1 MKVLVTGAS
10 GNGGQAITQK
20 LIEAGFT
27 VRMADVMPPAG
38 GLPKSTE
45 FVRCD
50 MRSPGDVQTA
60 VKGVTAVVHLAA
72 WHSAH
77 KPPVSDETIF
87 AVNVD
92 GTFHLFQACREFGIQ
107 AIVYASSMAYGH
119 GSVYGVTKVIGE
131 DLCRTYHEMTGASI
145 AILRYHEFIPRPY
158 LEFGAR
164 LLRNGVDRSD
174 VAFATVAALQAAL
187 DRKIGLF
194 NTIVHTQHGM
204 PKEVVANFMQLGPD
218 WCQEIIPGARELIAK
233 YQIELPQT
241 VEQHD
246 LSEAERLL
254 GWKPRIGFLEF
265 LRDLKARD
273 ERDEDVRSLWV
284 PSELPS

>member
-10 GNGGQAITQK
+10 GNGGQAISQK
-20 LIEAGFT
+20 LKEAGFT

-38 GLPKSTE
+38 GIAKSDE
-45 FVRCD
+45 FMRCD
-50 MRSPGDVQTA
+50 MRSPGDIQTA
-60 VKGVTAVVHLAA
+60 VKGVDAVVHLAA

-77 KPPVSDETIF
+77 QPPVSDETIF

-92 GTFHLFQACREFGIQ
+92 GTFHLLQACREFGIQ

-119 GSVYGVTKVIGE
+119 GSIYGVTKVIGE
-131 DLCRTYHEMTGASI
+131 DLCRTYHEMIGASI
-145 AILRYHEFIPRPY
+145 AMLRYHEFIPRPY

-174 VAFATVAALQAAL
+174 VARATVAALQAAL

-194 NTIVHTQHGM
+194 KTIVHTQHGM
-204 PKEVVANFMQLGPD
+204 PKEVVANFKQLGPD

-254 GWKPRIGFLEF
+254 GWKPRVGFIEF

-273 ERDEDVRSLWV
+273 ERGEDVRSLWV
-284 PSELPS
+284 PSELPD